1 MEPPA
6 TTSPGA
12 TKSQAPAIKVD
23 RYRFGWRI
31 RPRVTPEGQV
41 VHERIPLTSY
51 DILHPQEGDFR
62 VHNDE
67 HMRICNYL
75 VDVLSAQVA
84 HDPHAVVLHDT
95 RVAWDIPNVDPHG
108 PDIALIFQVR
118 ERKGWG
124 TFEVSVEGT
133 RPTLII
139 EVTSPETRRLDLEDK
154 VEEYAQA
161 GVQYYVII
169 DAHRSR
175 RQERYQLLAYELTP
189 DGYVDLIPDERGWI
203 WLETIKIWLELH
215 NDTLV
220 CYNSEGQRIGD
231 YVQIVH
237 ERDQAQ
243 AQAEQ
248 ARRQAEQAQR
258 QAEQAQQAAEAER
271 QARLAVEEQLTKMEE
286 ELRRL
291 RNQA

>member
-1 MEPPA
+1 MATRTIEPAA
-6 TTSPGA
+6 TTLPSP
-12 TKSQAPAIKVD
+12 TKPQAPTTKVD

-41 VHERIPLTSY
+41 VHERIPLTAY

-95 RVAWDIPNVDPHG
+95 RVAWDIPGLDPHG

-124 TFEVSVEGT
+124 TFEVSTEGT

-154 VEEYAQA
+154 ADEYAQA

-169 DAHRSR
+169 DAHRSK
-175 RQERYQLLAYELTP
+175 RQESYQLVGYELTP
-189 DGYVDLIPDERGWI
+189 DGYVDLTLDERGWL
-203 WLETIKIWLELH
+203 WLETIQIWLELH
-215 NDTLV
+215 NDTLT
-220 CYNSEGQRIGD
+220 CYDSEGQPIGD

-248 ARRQAEQAQR
+248 ARQ
-258 QAEQAQQAAEAER
+258 QAEQAQQAADAER
-271 QARLAVEEQLTKMEE
+271 QARLALEEQLKKMEE

-291 RNQA
+291 RNQE